1 MKLSKEEQLA
11 LVGTTDYKTSPKYG
25 WLVAVDTFIGQF
37 VLIVA
42 LQNCYIAL
50 DPIAEDFGVSPADLG
65 LWVSLMGV
73 TYGLFGVFW
82 GSLCDRIGI
91 RWVLTAAAVLT
102 GAVMIAI
109 GAFVFD
115 MVVGCVMM
123 ALLGI
128 MLAGCDDGVLPK
140 VGTTWFHP
148 SKRGIAFPIFCV
160 GGSLGGVVCGFIAG
174 PIITS
179 MGWRADFYILGIM
192 CVVLGVVEFLLIR
205 NSPASIG
212 TVPVGSPE
220 GTPIAPLEN
229 AKKTAE
235 KKATSR
241 NLLIAVLKT
250 PATYKFGIVM
260 IVWYFWFSC
269 YNAYLVSSAVQVGF
283 SLNEG
288 SFSTSIL
295 LITCTIGQFVWA
307 PMTDKFGRKPIF
319 ILVLVLEGL
328 SSFLLFFLFQMM
340 ANSGEPNVA
349 ILYVGAAIMG
359 LFVPTA
365 PIMQNSL
372 GEQFKPSMRGTGAGA
387 AATISC
393 IGRFF
398 GPILAAA
405 VIVAFGFDYGYL
417 LFTGASV
424 IAAAVFVALLVKN
437 TGGKC
442 GDPMAEIEAKE
453 LGLSVGEILAEA

>member
-25 WLVAVDTFIGQF
+25 WLVAVGTFIGQF

-148 SKRGIAFPIFCV
+148 SKRGIAFPIF
-160 GGSLGGVVCGFIAG
+160 A
-174 PIITS
+174 
-179 MGWRADFYILGIM
+179 
-192 CVVLGVVEFLLIR
+192 
-205 NSPASIG
+205 
-212 TVPVGSPE
+212 
-220 GTPIAPLEN
+220 
-229 AKKTAE
+229 
-235 KKATSR
+235 
-241 NLLIAVLKT
+241 
-250 PATYKFGIVM
+250 
-260 IVWYFWFSC
+260 
-269 YNAYLVSSAVQVGF
+269 
-283 SLNEG
+283 
-288 SFSTSIL
+288 
-295 LITCTIGQFVWA
+295 
-307 PMTDKFGRKPIF
+307 
-319 ILVLVLEGL
+319 
-328 SSFLLFFLFQMM
+328 
-340 ANSGEPNVA
+340 
-349 ILYVGAAIMG
+349 
-359 LFVPTA
+359 
-365 PIMQNSL
+365 
-372 GEQFKPSMRGTGAGA
+372 
-387 AATISC
+387 
-393 IGRFF
+393 
-398 GPILAAA
+398 
-405 VIVAFGFDYGYL
+405 
-417 LFTGASV
+417 
-424 IAAAVFVALLVKN
+424 
-437 TGGKC
+437 
-442 GDPMAEIEAKE
+442 
-453 LGLSVGEILAEA
+453 